1 MSVGLQ
7 KKDNVYKYWLYN
19 KAKTVQ
25 FKVLKQM
32 MMMIDA
38 RGHMKDQRSRYT
50 EKGSVYVVIPSL
62 VQ

>member
-1 MSVGLQ
+1 M
-7 KKDNVYKYWLYN
+7 KAR

-32 MMMIDA
+32 MTTDA
-38 RGHMKDQRSRYT
+38 RGHMKDQSSRYT